1 MKDFDM
7 DRILELSGV
16 PQDQPPVAEDLE
28 EAKVS
33 NVKSPR
39 YRFNYVM
46 RWDPKDRERA
56 SSLASDAAD
65 ALGALV
71 EFAYRNPGGGNPREG
86 KKALPGNLYED
97 ASRISGILEAV
108 SDQLRRS

>member
-33 NVKSPR
+33 NDYIK
-39 YRFNYVM
+39 Y
-46 RWDPKDRERA
+46 WDPKDRKRTA
-56 SSLASDAAD
+56 SLASDAAD
-65 ALGALV
+65 ALGILV